1 MSPTPTP
8 TPPYPPLDAGQVEP
22 SPAERIAD
30 AIEHLNAT
38 STTDLDALIDGAGG
52 NQFLSPLP
60 ALPFRVA
67 FGHDSVTL
75 VTAPYL
81 IPTLLIGAVITALAV
96 YAVRRVTSPEARAR
110 RASKRAAT
118 HALYT
123 DLIHDKRERAVKA
136 RIAERRARDVDVP
149 SGTP

>member
-1 MSPTPTP
+1 MSPTPTPTP
-8 TPPYPPLDAGQVEP
+8 TPPYPPLDLTHAEP
-22 SPAERIAD
+22 SSAERIAD
-30 AIEHLNAT
+30 AIEHINAT
-38 STTDLDALIDGAGG
+38 STTDLDALI
-52 NQFLSPLP
+52 
-60 ALPFRVA
+60 ALTETSAPF
-67 FGHDSVTL
+67 SLT
-75 VTAPYL
+75 VTADPGAL
-81 IPTLLIGAVITALAV
+81 GGLLVIGALVGIAAALAV

-136 RIAERRARDVDVP
+136 RIEERRARDEAADVDVS